1 MPIPLLVL
9 NPLDP
14 ERLARIA
21 AAGFELHVALTP
33 EKRDEAIA
41 KLAPVLRAVL
51 TNGATGL
58 SAGSIAALPRL
69 EIICCIGVGH
79 ENVDLRAA
87 KARGIKVTNGPATN
101 DVTVADHTWALIL
114 SAARRIPEADAAVRR
129 GEWMQSRFPRP
140 MVFGKKLGIMGL
152 GNIGRQIAERGERG
166 FDMEIAYHNRS
177 PRPESPYAYLPSL
190 KALAE
195 WADFLVLAAPG
206 GAGTRHMVNA
216 GILDALG
223 PKGFLINIGRGSIVD
238 TDALVAALH
247 DGRIAGAAIDVVDG
261 EPEVPP
267 SLAAAPNLIIT
278 PHIAGRSPEAMMATA
293 SLVAANLTAHFAGEP
308 VKTPVAMP
316 AD

>member
-1 MPIPLLVL
+1 MSIPLLVQI
-9 NPLDP
+9 PLDP
-14 ERLARIA
+14 IRLARITE
-21 AAGFELHVALTP
+21 AGFEIHLAPTP
-33 EKRDEAIA
+33 EERAEMIP

-58 SAGSIAALPRL
+58 TAEAIAALPKL
-69 EIICCIGVGH
+69 EIICCVGVGH

-114 SAARRIPEADAAVRR
+114 SVARNIPAADAAARR
-129 GEWMQSRFPRP
+129 GEWMQSRGPRP
-140 MVFGKKLGIMGL
+140 LVSGKRLGILGL

-166 FDMEIAYHNRS
+166 FGMQVAYHNRA
-177 PRPESPYAYLPSL
+177 PKPESPYAYMPSL

-195 WADFLVLAAPG
+195 WSDFLVIAAPG
-206 GAGTRHMVNA
+206 GAGTRHLVNA
-216 GILDALG
+216 AILDALG
-223 PKGFLINIGRGSIVD
+223 PKGFLINIGRGSVVD
-238 TDALVAALH
+238 TEALIAALAE
-247 DGRIAGAAIDVVDG
+247 DRIAGAAIDVVDG

-267 SLAAAPNLIIT
+267 ALAALRNIIIT
-278 PHIAGRSPEAMMATA
+278 PHIGGRSPEAMMATA

-308 VKTPVAMP
+308 VKTPVPMP